1 MSKIDPSLYLANNPA
16 KTKQT
21 GNSALGKDEFLKI
34 LMAQL
39 QNQDPLSPM
48 EDKDFIAQMAQFTSL
63 EQMVNMTSM
72 IEEMVQAQQASQMI
86 NYQSF
91 VGKDVVWHKM
101 TEETDAE
108 GKPVVETGTGTVKSI
123 KFEDGGVQFTLS
135 DGTVLEPGNI
145 SELISSGSGTS
156 GTGTSGGSSVIS
168 SNQLVEASYLIGRT
182 VTWGADGSEK
192 SATVKSVSLK
202 DGQVWL
208 QMAND
213 EKIAASSLTKIE

>member
-16 KTKQT
+16 QTKKT

-34 LMAQL
+34 LMTQL
-39 QNQDPLSPM
+39 QNQDPMSPM
-48 EDKDFIAQMAQFTSL
+48 EDKEFIGQMAQFTSL

-72 IEEMVQAQQASQMI
+72 IEEMVQAQQSSQMI

-101 TEETDAE
+101 TEETDVE
-108 GKPVVETGTGTVKSI
+108 GEPIVETGKGTVASI
-123 KFEDGGVQFTLS
+123 KFIGESVQFTLS

-145 SELISSGSGTS
+145 SELVGS
-156 GTGTSGGSSVIS
+156 GTGTSGSSNNVIS
-168 SNQLVEASYLIGRT
+168 SNPLVEASYLIGRT
-182 VTWGADGSEK
+182 VTWGAEGSEQ
-192 SATVKSVSLK
+192 SAAVKSVSMK

-208 QMAND
+208 QLAND

>member
-1 MSKIDPSLYLANNPA
+1 MSKIDPSLYLSNNPA
-16 KTKQT
+16 QSKQT

-72 IEEMVQAQQASQMI
+72 IEQMVQAQTASQMI

-91 VGKDVVWHKM
+91 VGKNVVWHKL
-101 TEETDAE
+101 TEETDAD
-108 GKPVVETGTGTVKSI
+108 GKPVVETGSGTVASI
-123 KFEDGGVQFTLS
+123 KFAGESVQFTLT

-145 SELISSGSGTS
+145 SELKSGAGESTS
-156 GTGTSGGSSVIS
+156 DGVVS
-168 SNQLVEASYLIGRT
+168 SNPLVEASYLIGRT
-182 VTWGADGSEK
+182 VTWGAEGSEQT
-192 SATVKSVSLK
+192 AAVQSVSMK

-208 QMAND
+208 QIAGG

>member
-1 MSKIDPSLYLANNPA
+1 MSKIDPSLYLSNNPA
-16 KTKQT
+16 QSKQT

-72 IEEMVQAQQASQMI
+72 IEQMVQAQTASQMI

-91 VGKDVVWHKM
+91 VGKNVVWHKL
-101 TEETDAE
+101 TEETDAD
-108 GKPVVETGTGTVKSI
+108 GKPIVETGSGTVASI
-123 KFEDGGVQFTLS
+123 KFAGESVQFTLT

-145 SELISSGSGTS
+145 SELKSGAGES
-156 GTGTSGGSSVIS
+156 TSGGVVS
-168 SNQLVEASYLIGRT
+168 SNPLVEASYLIGRT
-182 VTWGADGSEK
+182 VTWGAEGSEQT
-192 SATVKSVSLK
+192 AAVQSVSMK

-208 QMAND
+208 QIAGG

>member
-16 KTKQT
+16 QSKQT

-72 IEEMVQAQQASQMI
+72 IEQMVQAQTASQMI

-91 VGKDVVWHKM
+91 VGKNVVWHKL
-101 TEETDAE
+101 TDKTDSE
-108 GKPVVETGTGTVKSI
+108 GEPIVETGNGTVASI
-123 KFEDGGVQFTLS
+123 KFAGESVQFTLT

-145 SELISSGSGTS
+145 SELKSGAGES
-156 GTGTSGGSSVIS
+156 TSGGVVS
-168 SNQLVEASYLIGRT
+168 SNPLVEASYLIGRS
-182 VTWGADGSEK
+182 VTWGAEGSEQT
-192 SATVKSVSLK
+192 AAVQSVSMK

-208 QMAND
+208 QIAGG

>member
-1 MSKIDPSLYLANNPA
+1 MSKIDPSLYLSNNPA
-16 KTKQT
+16 QSKQT

-72 IEEMVQAQQASQMI
+72 IEQMVQAQTASQMI

-91 VGKDVVWHKM
+91 VGKNVVWHKL
-101 TEETDAE
+101 TEETDAD
-108 GKPVVETGTGTVKSI
+108 GKPVVETGSGTVASI
-123 KFEDGGVQFTLS
+123 KFAGESVQFTLT

-145 SELISSGSGTS
+145 SELKSGAGES
-156 GTGTSGGSSVIS
+156 TSGGVIS
-168 SNQLVEASYLIGRT
+168 SNPLVEASYLIGRT
-182 VTWGADGSEK
+182 VTWGAEGSEQT
-192 SATVKSVSLK
+192 AAVQSVSMK

-208 QMAND
+208 QIAGG

>member
-1 MSKIDPSLYLANNPA
+1 MSKIDPSLYLSNNPA
-16 KTKQT
+16 QSKQT

-72 IEEMVQAQQASQMI
+72 IEQMVQAQTASQVI

-91 VGKDVVWHKM
+91 VGKNVVWHKL
-101 TEETDAE
+101 TEETDAD
-108 GKPVVETGTGTVKSI
+108 GKPVVETGSGTVASI
-123 KFEDGGVQFTLS
+123 KFAGESVQFTLT

-145 SELISSGSGTS
+145 SELKSGAGES
-156 GTGTSGGSSVIS
+156 TSGGVVS
-168 SNQLVEASYLIGRT
+168 SNPLVEASYLIGRT
-182 VTWGADGSEK
+182 VTWGAEGSEQT
-192 SATVKSVSLK
+192 AAVQSVSMK

-208 QMAND
+208 QIAGG

>member
-16 KTKQT
+16 QSKQT

-72 IEEMVQAQQASQMI
+72 IEQMVQAQTASQMI

-91 VGKDVVWHKM
+91 VGKNVVWHKL
-101 TEETDAE
+101 TEETDAD
-108 GKPVVETGTGTVKSI
+108 GKPVVETGSGTVASI
-123 KFEDGGVQFTLS
+123 KFAGESVQFTLT

-145 SELISSGSGTS
+145 SELKSGAGES
-156 GTGTSGGSSVIS
+156 TSGGVVS
-168 SNQLVEASYLIGRT
+168 SNPLVEASYLIGRS
-182 VTWGADGSEK
+182 VTWGAEGSEQT
-192 SATVKSVSLK
+192 AAVQSVSMK

-208 QMAND
+208 QIAGG

>member
-16 KTKQT
+16 QTKQT

-48 EDKDFIAQMAQFTSL
+48 EDKDFIAQMAQFSSL
-63 EQMVNMTSM
+63 EQMTNMTSM
-72 IEEMVQAQQASQMI
+72 IEKMVQAQTASQMI

-91 VGKDVVWHKM
+91 VGKNVVWHKL
-101 TEETDAE
+101 TDQKDAD
-108 GKPVVETGTGTVKSI
+108 GQPVVETGNGTVASI
-123 KFEDGGVQFTLS
+123 KFAGENVQFTLA

-145 SELISSGSGTS
+145 SELMGGESSSGSI
-156 GTGTSGGSSVIS
+156 IS
-168 SNQLVEASYLIGRT
+168 SNPLVEASYLIGRT
-182 VTWGADGSEK
+182 VTWGADGSEQN
-192 SATVKSVSLK
+192 AAVQSVSMK

-208 QMAND
+208 QLANG
-213 EKIAASSLTKIE
+213 EKIAASTLTKIE

>member
-16 KTKQT
+16 QTKQT

-34 LMAQL
+34 LMTQL

-72 IEEMVQAQQASQMI
+72 IEQMVQAQTASQMI

-91 VGKDVVWHKM
+91 VGKNVVWHKL
-101 TEETDAE
+101 TDQTDE
-108 GKPVVETGTGTVKSI
+108 NGQPVVETGNGTVDSI
-123 KFEDGGVQFTLS
+123 KFSGESVKFTLT
-135 DGTVLEPGNI
+135 DGTELEPANI
-145 SELISSGSGTS
+145 SELTGSGSGS
-156 GTGTSGGSSVIS
+156 SAGSVTS
-168 SNQLVEASYLIGRT
+168 SNPLVEASYLIGRT
-182 VTWGADGSEK
+182 VTWGTDGSEQ
-192 SATVKSVSLK
+192 SAAVQSVSMK

-208 QMAND
+208 QLVNG
-213 EKIAASSLTKIE
+213 EKIASSTLTKIE

>member
-1 MSKIDPSLYLANNPA
+1 MSKIDPSLYLSNNPA
-16 KTKQT
+16 QSKQT

-72 IEEMVQAQQASQMI
+72 IEQMVQAQTASQMI

-91 VGKDVVWHKM
+91 VGKNVVWHKL
-101 TEETDAE
+101 TEETDAD
-108 GKPVVETGTGTVKSI
+108 GKPVVETGSGTVASI
-123 KFEDGGVQFTLS
+123 KFAGESVQFTLT

-145 SELISSGSGTS
+145 SELKSGAGES
-156 GTGTSGGSSVIS
+156 TSGGVVS
-168 SNQLVEASYLIGRT
+168 SNPLVEASYLIGRT
-182 VTWGADGSEK
+182 VTWGAEGSEQT
-192 SATVKSVSLK
+192 AAVQSVSMK

-208 QMAND
+208 QIAGG

>member
-1 MSKIDPSLYLANNPA
+1 MSKIDPSLYLSNNPA
-16 KTKQT
+16 QSKQT

-72 IEEMVQAQQASQMI
+72 IEQMVQAQTASQMI

-91 VGKDVVWHKM
+91 VGKNVVWHKL
-101 TEETDAE
+101 TEETDAD
-108 GKPVVETGTGTVKSI
+108 GKPVVETGSGTVASI
-123 KFEDGGVQFTLS
+123 KFAGESVQFTLT

-145 SELISSGSGTS
+145 SELKS
-156 GTGTSGGSSVIS
+156 GTGESTSGGVVS
-168 SNQLVEASYLIGRT
+168 SNPLVEASYLIGRT
-182 VTWGADGSEK
+182 VTWGAEGSEQT
-192 SATVKSVSLK
+192 AAVQSVSMK

-208 QMAND
+208 QIAGG